1 MPALTAA
8 HWGTYEL
15 VMRAGAPV
23 GQARDDYDIFSGL
36 AERLGGRSA
45 AVSRSLSIAAMHA
58 GSGCRRCRGP
68 GLERRQLTA

>member
-8 HWGTYEL
+8 HWGIYEL

-23 GQARDDYDIFSGL
+23 GQARDDYEIFSGL

-58 GSGCRRCRGP
+58 GRDADGAVVRVWNGGS
-68 GLERRQLTA
+68 